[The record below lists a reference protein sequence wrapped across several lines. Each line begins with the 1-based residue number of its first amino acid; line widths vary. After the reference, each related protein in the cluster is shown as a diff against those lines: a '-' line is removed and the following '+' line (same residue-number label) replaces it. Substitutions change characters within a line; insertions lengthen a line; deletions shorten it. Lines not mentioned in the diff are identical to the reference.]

1 MNDFQRGQSF
11 VTMVLVK
18 RLDDPALQRDIMLR
32 IERLHSCLPAKWG
45 LMNAEQ
51 MLRHLVGAF
60 RMAMKEHE
68 AGRRAS
74 LLRGPVGRCLALY
87 LPIRWIKG
95 YPSVRELDIVKIGAK
110 AGDFDQNREELCRLI
125 DRFCLSTAEQLL
137 PEHPIFGKMS
147 RSEWMRWGYLHTDH
161 HLRQFGC

>member
-1 MNDFQRGQSF
+1 
-11 VTMVLVK
+11 MVFVK
-18 RLDDPALQRDIMLR
+18 RLDNPALQRDIVLR
-32 IERLHSCLPAKWG
+32 IERLHSSLPAKWG
-45 LMNAEQ
+45 LMDAEQ

-60 RMAMKEHE
+60 QMAMKEHE
-68 AGRRAS
+68 ASRPAS
-74 LLRGPVGRCLALY
+74 LLRGPVVRFVALY

-95 YPSVRELDIVKIGAK
+95 YPTVRELDIVKIGAE
-110 AGDFDQNREELCRLI
+110 AVDFDQNREELYALI
-125 DRFCLSTAEQLL
+125 NRFCLSTAEQLL